1 VAEGGGGSA
10 TAAAHVESLLRTIEE
25 LRVSRARIAESA
37 QQERLRLER
46 NLHDGAQQRLL
57 AIQIKLE
64 AARERAGGELAREL
78 EEVAADASAA
88 VEDLRALAHGLY
100 PAVLHEQGLGVALR
114 SIAYEAAIR
123 VDVDD
128 RAAPR
133 CSPSVEEAVY
143 FTALQAV
150 QNATK
155 HAGRGA
161 RVTITLEPSTNGL
174 AFAVADD
181 GAGFDPARPGD
192 EGIGI
197 VSMRDRIGAVGGELT
212 IVSAPGQGTT
222 VRGAV
227 PLRALGRPE
236 DGSGSRRG

>member
-1 VAEGGGGSA
+1 MAEGGGESA

-25 LRVSRARIAESA
+25 LRASRARIAESA

-64 AARERAGGELAREL
+64 AAREHADGELAREL

-133 CSPSVEEAVY
+133 CSPPVEQAVY
-143 FTALQAV
+143 FTALEAV

-161 RVTITLEPSTNGL
+161 RVTVTLEPSTDGL

-181 GAGFDPARPGD
+181 GAGFDPARQGD
-192 EGIGI
+192 GFGI

-222 VRGAV
+222 VRGVV